1 MRNPDEGNQATR
13 ISPFDAI
20 RRVDGAGRE
29 YWSAR
34 ELSKL
39 LGYTRFDKF
48 SGTLAKAEEA
58 CGNSGQAVSDHL
70 SRVGHMI
77 ATGKGARRPAEDVL
91 LSRYGAYLVVQ
102 NADPEKPIVALG
114 QTYFAVQ
121 TRRQEIADE
130 LALTGLPED
139 QKRLIF
145 RELMS
150 TYNTRLAAAARLAGV
165 MEPRDFATF
174 EDHGYMG
181 LYAGRREN
189 DIHREKKLKPREK
202 ILDHMGSE
210 ELADNIFRA
219 AQTDAKLRRD
229 QVSSKEQANATHYQ
243 VGKEVREAIARL
255 GGTMPEDL
263 PTPTKSIQELQ
274 REEQERLEAQRQP
287 SLFDQL
293 DQPGE

>member
-1 MRNPDEGNQATR
+1 MQEHV
-13 ISPFDAI
+13 SPFDGI
-20 RRVDGAGRE
+20 RHTDEQGNE

-48 SGTLAKAEEA
+48 AGTLAKTEEA
-58 CGNSGQAVSDHL
+58 IRNSGQAVSDHM

-77 ATGKGARRPAEDVL
+77 ATGKGAKRPAEDVH
-91 LSRYGAYLVVQ
+91 LSRYACYLIVQ
-102 NADPEKPIVALG
+102 NADPDKPIVALG

-130 LALTGLPED
+130 LALAGLPED

-145 RELMS
+145 RDLMS
-150 TYNTRLAAAARLAGV
+150 THNTRLAAAARLAGV
-165 MEPRDFATF
+165 LEPRDFATF

-189 DIHREKKLKPREK
+189 DIHRERNLKPKEK
-202 ILDHMGSE
+202 ILDRMGSE

-219 AQTDAKLRRD
+219 VQTDAALRRS
-229 QVSSKEQANATHYQ
+229 QVSSKDQANTTYYRIGQ
-243 VGKEVREAIARL
+243 EVREAIRRM

-263 PTPTKSIQELQ
+263 PTPAKSIQELQ
-274 REEQERLEAQRQP
+274 REEQKRIEAQRQP
-287 SLFDQL
+287 SLFDLQ
-293 DQPGE
+293 DDPGADGE